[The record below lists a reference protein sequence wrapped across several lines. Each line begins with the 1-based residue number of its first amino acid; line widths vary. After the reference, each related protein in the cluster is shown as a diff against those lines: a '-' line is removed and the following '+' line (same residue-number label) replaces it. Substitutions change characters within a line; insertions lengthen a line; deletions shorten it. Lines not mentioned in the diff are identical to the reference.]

1 MCVSLFQWQHSL
13 EQRAHSTGQQ
23 RTYSTGQQRTYNTG
37 QQQAHSTGQQ
47 RTYSTGQQH
56 SYSTGQQVPA
66 QVQYSQAP
74 MPHPES
80 HPEEQPSAFAQQL
93 QQRKQQ
99 LQQQQQQQQL
109 PHPQTGEY
117 HAADTAK
124 RGGVGLGAPSGL
136 AAEIAARAA
145 SRKPMVS
152 SPTKKEFDDPRFN
165 RSATISSMDNS
176 MAEARCVHACNPTGG
191 HTVTMDSCLLPLPDK
206 LFCCVVETVSLKDHL
221 SPLSERPAMI
231 LPRYPGVHMVAPQLS
246 NLSHLQQKGSRDL
259 CIVSPHSPYLQIA
272 TGNVPAGGYPSHHKT
287 T

>member
-13 EQRAHSTGQQ
+13 EQRTHSTGQQ
-23 RTYSTGQQRTYNTG
+23 RTYSTG

-56 SYSTGQQVPA
+56 SYSTGQPA
-66 QVQYSQAP
+66 QVQYSQAFVQHSEQHV
-74 MPHPES
+74 PHPES
-80 HPEEQPSAFAQQL
+80 HSDEQPSAFAQQL

-99 LQQQQQQQQL
+99 LQQQQQQQQ

-117 HAADTAK
+117 HAPDTAK

-176 MAEARCVHACNPTGG
+176 VAEARCVHACKPTDGRS
-191 HTVTMDSCLLPLPDK
+191 HTDSCLLPLQTS
-206 LFCCVVETVSLKDHL
+206 CS
-221 SPLSERPAMI
+221 A
-231 LPRYPGVHMVAPQLS
+231 A
-246 NLSHLQQKGSRDL
+246 
-259 CIVSPHSPYLQIA
+259 A
-272 TGNVPAGGYPSHHKT
+272 
-287 T
+287 